1 MITRN
6 RIKFSE
12 RQAALIWQQLVG
24 KELISTDNELFRVI
38 YPGRTNGDSGP
49 DFRDAVIGYKSHLT
63 KGDVEV
69 HVESSDWYK
78 HRHHADA
85 AYNSVILHVVIWH
98 DCCSATSLQS
108 GKTVPVLCL
117 AKALQ
122 HQPYLLPHRLPCFQ
136 IMNRLDRHTIKK
148 MLNTAGE
155 QRFKQKVTYFQ
166 AQLKEEMTGQVIFR
180 GILRALGYAKNTQS
194 FENLADRVPLNYIES
209 RKSVALK
216 QAVLLGTAGL
226 LPCQRWQG
234 EFNGEKGV
242 KKLEQLWQST
252 NKKTEAMKQGDWNL
266 SRIYPSNSPVRRII
280 ALSYLLER
288 YSEKRLLTG
297 LLQLVEKAPLPGG
310 HRVLEQGLTV
320 ACDGYWCDHFD
331 FDVRSKTRKSA
342 LLGNSKISEII
353 VNIILPFA
361 VSWGELTADL
371 KITENAFELYRH
383 YPKLSENCL
392 TYHMKKQLGL
402 EESFYL
408 TACHQQGLIYIFR
421 NYCCEGRCPR
431 CPLVV

>member
-1 MITRN
+1 M
-6 RIKFSE
+6 
-12 RQAALIWQQLVG
+12 
-24 KELISTDNELFRVI
+24 
-38 YPGRTNGDSGP
+38 
-49 DFRDAVIGYKSHLT
+49 
-63 KGDVEV
+63 
-69 HVESSDWYK
+69 
-78 HRHHADA
+78 
-85 AYNSVILHVVIWH
+85 
-98 DCCSATSLQS
+98 
-108 GKTVPVLCL
+108 
-117 AKALQ
+117 
-122 HQPYLLPHRLPCFQ
+122 
-136 IMNRLDRHTIKK
+136 
-148 MLNTAGE
+148 
-155 QRFKQKVTYFQ
+155 
-166 AQLKEEMTGQVIFR
+166 
-180 GILRALGYAKNTQS
+180 
-194 FENLADRVPLNYIES
+194 
-209 RKSVALK
+209 ALK

-226 LPCQRWQG
+226 LPYQRWQG

-408 TACHQQGLIYIFR
+408 TACHQQGLIHIFR
-421 NYCCEGRCPR
+421 NYCCEGRCPQ